1 MRAPPPP
8 CGCVGVRRARV
19 HVPRRV
25 PPRGARQNRLRVMF
39 SAAGCRVFGF
49 NIALGACS
57 ARRFALPA
65 ALSPSP
71 CAVRR
76 ARRAGRRFP
85 LPLGRGCALSRRGAR
100 RLRPP
105 PPPLPSAVCPP
116 TVGLPAPRRESGL
129 LSRRASRRASH
140 GFFISSRRSPLR
152 CAAVVGA
159 ASRPAPVVRVLPPV
173 GARQS
178 AAIPAPCP
186 FSLSGMFLR
195 RVRPAACEALRAV
208 FSAAR
213 SAPFRAPPRFLPR
226 FARRVVFMPPRRAR
240 KRAGAC
246 VNAVK
251 VC

>member
-8 CGCVGVRRARV
+8 NVCLGVRRARV

-49 NIALGACS
+49 DIAQGACS

-65 ALSPSP
+65 ARSPSP

-100 RLRPP
+100 RLRSP
-105 PPPLPSAVCPP
+105 PPPLPVAVCPP
-116 TVGLPAPRRESGL
+116 SVGLPAPGQESG
-129 LSRRASRRASH
+129 RFARGARIPR
-140 GFFISSRRSPLR
+140 FFISSRLKPLR

-178 AAIPAPCP
+178 AAFPVPCP
-186 FSLSGMFLR
+186 FSLSRMFLR
-195 RVRPAACEALRAV
+195 RVSPCGVLCASRGV
-208 FSAAR
+208 
-213 SAPFRAPPRFLPR
+213 
-226 FARRVVFMPPRRAR
+226 
-240 KRAGAC
+240 
-246 VNAVK
+246 
-251 VC
+251 

>member
-39 SAAGCRVFGF
+39 SDAGCRVFGF
-49 NIALGACS
+49 DIALGACS

-65 ALSPSP
+65 ARSPSP
-71 CAVRR
+71 CAFRR

-100 RLRPP
+100 RLRSPP
-105 PPPLPSAVCPP
+105 PPTPP
-116 TVGLPAPRRESGL
+116 RGLPASRGLPPPRRESGM

-140 GFFISSRRSPLR
+140 AFFISSRRSPLR

-178 AAIPAPCP
+178 AAFPAPCP

-195 RVRPAACEALRAV
+195 RVPPA
-208 FSAAR
+208 
-213 SAPFRAPPRFLPR
+213 
-226 FARRVVFMPPRRAR
+226 
-240 KRAGAC
+240 
-246 VNAVK
+246 AVK

>member
-8 CGCVGVRRARV
+8 NGCVGVRRARV

-49 NIALGACS
+49 DITFGACS

-65 ALSPSP
+65 ARSPSP

-100 RLRPP
+100 ILRSPP
-105 PPPLPSAVCPP
+105 PPTPP
-116 TVGLPAPRRESGL
+116 RGLPAFRGLPPPRRERGM

-159 ASRPAPVVRVLPPV
+159 ALRPAPVVRVLPPV
-173 GARQS
+173 GARYP
-178 AAIPAPCP
+178 ALFPAPCP

-195 RVRPAACEALRAV
+195 RVSPCGV
-208 FSAAR
+208 
-213 SAPFRAPPRFLPR
+213 
-226 FARRVVFMPPRRAR
+226 
-240 KRAGAC
+240 
-246 VNAVK
+246 
-251 VC
+251 

>member
-39 SAAGCRVFGF
+39 TAVGCRVLGSDVT
-49 NIALGACS
+49 LGACS

-65 ALSPSP
+65 ARSPSP
-71 CAVRR
+71 CAFRR

-100 RLRPP
+100 RLRSPP
-105 PPPLPSAVCPP
+105 PPTPP
-116 TVGLPAPRRESGL
+116 RGLPAFRGLPPPRRERGL

-140 GFFISSRRSPLR
+140 AFFISSRRSPLR

-159 ASRPAPVVRVLPPV
+159 ALRPAPVVRVLPPV

-195 RVRPAACEALRAV
+195 RVPPAACEALRAV
-208 FSAAR
+208 FSAKR

-226 FARRVVFMPPRRAR
+226 FARRVVFMPPRHAR

-251 VC
+251 MC

>member
-8 CGCVGVRRARV
+8 NGCLGVHRTRV

-39 SAAGCRVFGF
+39 SDAGCRVFGF
-49 NIALGACS
+49 DITLGACS

-65 ALSPSP
+65 ARPPSQ

-100 RLRPP
+100 MLRPP
-105 PPPLPSAVCPP
+105 PPPTPP
-116 TVGLPAPRRESGL
+116 RGLPAFRGLPPPHREIGM

-140 GFFISSRRSPLR
+140 AFFISSRRSPLR

-173 GARQS
+173 GARQP
-178 AAIPAPCP
+178 AAFPAPCP

-195 RVRPAACEALRAV
+195 RVPPAECEALRAV

-213 SAPFRAPPRFLPR
+213 SAPFRAQPRFLPR

-240 KRAGAC
+240 ERAGAC

>member
-39 SAAGCRVFGF
+39 SATGCRVFGF
-49 NIALGACS
+49 EIALGACS

-65 ALSPSP
+65 ARSPFP
-71 CAVRR
+71 CAFRR

-85 LPLGRGCALSRRGAR
+85 FPLGQGCALFRRRAR
-100 RLRPP
+100 WLRSAPP
-105 PPPLPSAVCPP
+105 PTPPRGLPAFR
-116 TVGLPAPRRESGL
+116 GLPAPRRESGMF
-129 LSRRASRRASH
+129 SRRASRRASH
-140 GFFISSRRSPLR
+140 AFFISSRRSPLR

-159 ASRPAPVVRVLPPV
+159 ALRPATVVRVLPAV

-178 AAIPAPCP
+178 AAIPAPCH

-195 RVRPAACEALRAV
+195 RDTPAV

-213 SAPFRAPPRFLPR
+213 SAPF
-226 FARRVVFMPPRRAR
+226 ARRRVSCRAS
-240 KRAGAC
+240 RAGWCLCPRATP
-246 VNAVK
+246 ASGRGHA
-251 VC
+251 